1 MWAHSK
7 VSSGGFYLKVCVFRL
22 LCSTICRHK
31 KWLLW
36 PHQSHLALLALLPA
50 RTRAKARGIGYLFS
64 CRPLNLTLVQSAPL
78 SALQPR
84 VWTLWRM
91 CVDMPR
97 THFYCATPLLLL
109 PWKLPLD
116 FKQNFPRHRRC
127 PYSTLSTAPLPS
139 PRSALCLL
147 SISVF
152 FLHVLKRCPNNTKM
166 NKFAILIPL
175 SPFTLPAFEM
185 LNNNNNNNALFFSP
199 SLHPLVCLQDFF
211 SQFSQCQIWNFFDI
225 NFMLIFNLSNILV
238 PITLGYIFSPPF
250 SPSIIFLSGWGWSSE
265 SAAYQFNIPLREG
278 EIGLQKEIQFSVF
291 LPVKQSHNWMR
302 LQCISF
308 HR

>member
-1 MWAHSK
+1 M
-7 VSSGGFYLKVCVFRL
+7 SSGGFYLKVCVFRL

-36 PHQSHLALLALLPA
+36 PHRSHLALLVLLPA

-64 CRPLNLTLVQSAPL
+64 CRPLNLTVVQSAPL

-91 CVDMPR
+91 CVDIAR

-116 FKQNFPRHRRC
+116 FKQNFPRRRRC

-152 FLHVLKRCPNNTKM
+152 FLHVLKKCPNNTKM
-166 NKFAILIPL
+166 NKFAILI
-175 SPFTLPAFEM
+175 SFDSARFR
-185 LNNNNNNNALFFSP
+185 NA
-199 SLHPLVCLQDFF
+199 Q
-211 SQFSQCQIWNFFDI
+211 QQQQQQR
-225 NFMLIFNLSNILV
+225 
-238 PITLGYIFSPPF
+238 T
-250 SPSIIFLSGWGWSSE
+250 
-265 SAAYQFNIPLREG
+265 
-278 EIGLQKEIQFSVF
+278 VF
-291 LPVKQSHNWMR
+291 LPVFTPVSLLSGFFLNFLSVKSETF
-302 LQCISF
+302 LILTSC
-308 HR
+308 